1 MTIQSHKHEQ
11 RKTRADLM
19 VANEELNSSLSI
31 RQSSRWRSPC
41 SNKELLPGSLRR
53 RDKETYNTFHLKY
66 I

>member
-1 MTIQSHKHEQ
+1 
-11 RKTRADLM
+11 M

-53 RDKETYNTFHLKY
+53 RDKETYNTFHLEYLQVYNHATEKC
-66 I
+66 